1 MQPIKHQLNL
11 SSISKLYQTVSREY
25 LQEPFI
31 YGNFIDYY
39 GCNDIEKSLYYLMD
53 KKIDFPNWN
62 ADKFKVYE
70 SKNSFGI

>member
-1 MQPIKHQLNL
+1 MQPIKHQLFNS
-11 SSISKLYQTVSREY
+11 SSISKLYQTVSGEY

-39 GCNDIEKSLYYLMD
+39 GCNDIEHGYLMD
-53 KKIDFPNWN
+53 KSRFSNWN

>member
-1 MQPIKHQLNL
+1 MQPIKHQLIN
-11 SSISKLYQTVSREY
+11 SAASQNFIKQYQGNIYKS
-25 LQEPFI
+25 LL

-39 GCNDIEKSLYYLMD
+39 GCNDIEKSLYGYLMD
-53 KKIDFPNWN
+53 RFSNWN